1 MRSAHSDHKRIIVA
15 MLAVAAP
22 FVGHARPYTD
32 GDPHRVQAQS
42 HPARNSNNQHCFI
55 DGGLLRYLDKLDL
68 SESQQ
73 FRIFSIIY
81 KQAQILNKQ
90 DKALRNAYIDLH
102 KLAASGQ
109 YDGGRS
115 EAMGESPDESP
126 DESLARAK
134 DDIALVRA
142 RGINR
147 IYGELTTEQLDTLKM
162 LQAGQ
167 PGDKRKCSFRQ
178 KNGSF
183 GLLPFHIF

>member
-1 MRSAHSDHKRIIVA
+1 MRSAYSNHQRIVVA

-32 GDPHRVQAQS
+32 GDRHHVQAQS
-42 HPARNSNNQHCFI
+42 HPARNSHDRDCTI

-115 EAMGESPDESP
+115 EAMGESPDES
-126 DESLARAK
+126 LARAK
-134 DDIALVRA
+134 DAIALVET